1 MMETKTCSH
10 CKRELP
16 TAMFQRKTSAPD
28 GLQPQCRDCIRE
40 YNRRWRLSK
49 ASSATVCGG
58 GGKTAPFSDPAFDGQ
73 TVGDV
78 WRLMCR
84 AEKWLESRG
93 CVITLDGE
101 FHETKV
107 RKLKKE

>member
-1 MMETKTCSH
+1 MTEFSNNRYGTPLSTCRECIKEKRAET
-10 CKRELP
+10 R
-16 TAMFQRKTSAPD
+16 
-28 GLQPQCRDCIRE
+28 
-40 YNRRWRLSK
+40 YNHSQI
-49 ASSATVCGG
+49 G
-58 GGKTAPFSDPAFDGQ
+58 GGKTAPFSDPDFDGK
-73 TVGDV
+73 TIGDV

-101 FHETKV
+101 FREVKV

>member
-1 MMETKTCSH
+1 MFALQARIANCDVSKKNLGSRWLAAAMPGLHTRIQQTMEAEQSVIGH
-10 CKRELP
+10 RV
-16 TAMFQRKTSAPD
+16 
-28 GLQPQCRDCIRE
+28 
-40 YNRRWRLSK
+40 W
-49 ASSATVCGG
+49 G

>member
-1 MMETKTCSH
+1 METKV
-10 CKRELP
+10 CKVCERELP
-16 TAMFQRKTSAPD
+16 DTDFPIGRGGIRIGTCRECRTAA
-28 GLQPQCRDCIRE
+28 LRE
-40 YNRRWRLSK
+40 TK
-49 ASSATVCGG
+49 AAKHAQMG
-58 GGKTAPFSDPAFDGQ
+58 GGKTTPFSDSAFDGQ

>member
-1 MMETKTCSH
+1 MGTMTQPTNDSMTCKGCGRDLPLSAFKLTRWGTHAKICNDCVAEKRTET
-10 CKRELP
+10 R
-16 TAMFQRKTSAPD
+16 
-28 GLQPQCRDCIRE
+28 
-40 YNRRWRLSK
+40 YNH
-49 ASSATVCGG
+49 TQMGG
-58 GGKTAPFSDPAFDGQ
+58 GTAPFSDLDFDGR
-73 TVGDV
+73 TIGDV

-101 FHETKV
+101 FREVKV

>member
-1 MMETKTCSH
+1 MTRTCKS
-10 CKRELP
+10 CGRELELNEFKLCRGGAR
-16 TAMFQRKTSAPD
+16 THTCNSCIKEKRAQSRYNHVNMGGTCIKLSDPD
-28 GLQPQCRDCIRE
+28 FD
-40 YNRRWRLSK
+40 
-49 ASSATVCGG
+49 
-58 GGKTAPFSDPAFDGQ
+58 GKTI
-73 TVGDV
+73 GDV

-101 FHETKV
+101 FREVKV